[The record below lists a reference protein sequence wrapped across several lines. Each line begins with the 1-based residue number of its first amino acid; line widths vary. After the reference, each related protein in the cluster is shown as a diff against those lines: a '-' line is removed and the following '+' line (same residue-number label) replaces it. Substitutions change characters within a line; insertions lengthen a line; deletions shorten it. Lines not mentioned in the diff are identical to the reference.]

1 MSLSSR
7 GYSTEEIKEIT
18 SKYKDMGKSKK
29 DKKKEK
35 RKEEEKKYEGR
46 RGDDIK
52 DPKNFDEYQDA
63 YALREY
69 GAGSGKKPKASRFSG
84 LDVRKM
90 FDAGT
95 DRFGLSKA
103 DAARE
108 VLDYYED
115 MKGKTRTG
123 GGTRDALDK
132 LRALLKTDK
141 PKEEPKTYGNTDRP
155 EQVVE
160 DQEEFEETR
169 LDKPENQMPRL
180 EDAYVAPTE
189 DAYTAAFNKGVDANM
204 AAIRGGDDLNEW
216 YQTKF
221 VPHLEADAMATASEI
236 GDDSRYFLDKF
247 LFEPPELGSV
257 KDIFDVYKDEIEEMA

>member
-7 GYSTEEIKEIT
+7 GYSTAEIKEIT

-29 DKKKEK
+29 DKKREE
-35 RKEEEKKYEGR
+35 RKKEEKKYEGR

-108 VLDYYED
+108 VLDYADD
-115 MKGKTRTG
+115 MKGKTRMG
-123 GGTRDALDK
+123 GATQDALDK
-132 LRALLKTDK
+132 LRGYLQKEET
-141 PKEEPKTYGNTDRP
+141 EEPKTYGNTDRP

-160 DQEEFEETR
+160 DQERFEETR

-221 VPHLEADAMATASEI
+221 VPHLEADANATNSEI
-236 GDDSRYFLDKF
+236 GDDSRYFLKNF
-247 LFEPPELGSV
+247 AFEPPKLGDI
-257 KDIFDVYKDEIEEMA
+257 KDLFDRYKGEIEDLD